1 MNFEDILKK
10 ENLSMKDLRQFQEIY
25 DERFV
30 DEKFTGF
37 EKVRHTALHLAKLLG
52 KLANYCEKKEE
63 GENYPSNQIREEIIP
78 DLLVYALWLSR
89 EFNVKPDEAYL
100 KRMIHNIR
108 RIYSH
113 KSTSTERKLLENLLD
128 ARQQLS

>member
-25 DERFV
+25 DKRFV

-63 GENYPSNQIREEIIP
+63 GEDISHRQIMEEIIP
-78 DLLVYALWLSR
+78 DLVVYTLWLSK
-89 EFNVKPDEAYL
+89 EFGVNPEEAYL
-100 KRMIHNIR
+100 KRMVQNIE

-113 KSTSTERKLLENLLD
+113 KSTYTERELLKNLLD
-128 ARQQLS
+128 KR